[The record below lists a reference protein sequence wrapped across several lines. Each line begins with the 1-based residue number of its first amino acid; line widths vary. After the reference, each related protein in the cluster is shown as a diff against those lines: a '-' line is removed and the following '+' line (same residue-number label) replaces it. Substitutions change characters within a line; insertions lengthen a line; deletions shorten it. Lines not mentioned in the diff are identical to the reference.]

1 MDKSLTLTFLTEN
14 GDKSTLTIVGIKDN
28 LSDEEILSLM
38 DTIIERKVFLS
49 KNGLFIDSYSAKITT
64 KETQKID
71 FKKNK

>member
-1 MDKSLTLTFLTEN
+1 MDRALTLTFLTEN
-14 GDKSTLTIVGIKDN
+14 GGRRIIKNAGIKDN

-49 KNGLFIDSYSAKITT
+49 KNGLFTDSYSAKITT

-71 FKKNK
+71 FKKNN